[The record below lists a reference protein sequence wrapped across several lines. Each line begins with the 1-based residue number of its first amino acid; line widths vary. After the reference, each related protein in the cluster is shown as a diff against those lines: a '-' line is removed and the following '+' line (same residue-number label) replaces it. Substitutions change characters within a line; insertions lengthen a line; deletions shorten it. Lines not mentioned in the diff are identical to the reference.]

1 MTRKARSGDRRSQEE
16 ASWSSPIRHRLTK
29 LILRSLEPLLCPIG
43 VALTFPHRQV
53 LLEAFDE
60 MTAGGERGG
69 AMAGGDVDRQRHV
82 ARHVV
87 ADAVDYLRTQIGIME
102 RCGFGDEICEHALGH
117 RPIALVMEGGHGAV
131 WPVGHACTATVA
143 HHAQERRARSVIR
156 SKQCRGRVQ
165 CYWQGA
171 IVNSGYMHGITRH

>member
-1 MTRKARSGDRRSQEE
+1 MLSENYSNRTTPLLLFSCK
-16 ASWSSPIRHRLTK
+16 K
-29 LILRSLEPLLCPIG
+29 LGTLEPLFCPIG
-43 VALTFPHRQV
+43 VALTFPNRQV

-69 AMAGGDVDRQRHV
+69 AMGGGDVDRQRHV

-87 ADAVDYLRTQIGIME
+87 ADAVDNLRTQIGIME

-131 WPVGHACTATVA
+131 WPVGDACAATVA
-143 HHAQERRARSVIR
+143 HHAQERCARSVIR
-156 SKQCRGRVQ
+156 SQQRSGRMQCR
-165 CYWQGA
+165 WQGA
-171 IVNSGYMHGITRH
+171 IVDGG